1 MFAIS
6 GWLKTAHHEGAR
18 AYLGGGSKAWRFF
31 ALDAA
36 TGELSWYAGARGGGA
51 VDPDPAV
58 AAPKGRADVRGALI
72 GHPQPLKFA
81 IAWGAGRR
89 DEYEAATQDEADAW
103 IVALQVATL

>member
-51 VDPDPAV
+51 ADPDPAV
-58 AAPKGRADVRGALI
+58 AAPKVTVSDFLISLSSSVSSGCVSRTNAQIWSTVR
-72 GHPQPLKFA
+72 
-81 IAWGAGRR
+81 
-89 DEYEAATQDEADAW
+89 
-103 IVALQVATL
+103 